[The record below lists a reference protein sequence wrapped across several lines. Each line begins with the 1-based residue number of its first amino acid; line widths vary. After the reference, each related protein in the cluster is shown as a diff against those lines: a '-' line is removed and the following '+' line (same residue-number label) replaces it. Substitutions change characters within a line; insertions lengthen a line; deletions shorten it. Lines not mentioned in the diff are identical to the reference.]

1 MGDSG
6 ELADG
11 LVFLI
16 AQQVVEL
23 RIDFLQVIGD
33 FGDVLFQSHLCH
45 DAADAGEHGGV
56 ELPPGWVNFRCLMM
70 RPFGCRITPAWNGPF
85 LQFLPYLATS
95 SADSLV
101 SFIQRPLSAMA
112 LPAAC
117 APLLADEM
125 VCTALAVN
133 ALESKPSSLSQRSMV
148 PASPRK
154 TMPCSSWMMVT
165 LCVSSGLLFPVLASA
180 SPSPPSNGMSSLES
194 SSIMVIP
201 FKSTWQQYMT
211 GRRVDALGSGG
222 GQV

>member
-1 MGDSG
+1 MRFLTILGDSG

-23 RIDFLQVIGD
+23 RIDFLQIIGD
-33 FGDVLFQSHLCH
+33 LGDGLFQCHLCH
-45 DAADAGEHGGV
+45 DAADAGEHGGA
-56 ELPPGWVNFRCLMM
+56 ELPWLSELQMFD
-70 RPFGCRITPAWNGPF
+70 GPF

-117 APLLADEM
+117 APLLVDEM

-194 SSIMVIP
+194 SSIMVLP
-201 FKSTWQQYMT
+201 FKSTWQQYTT
-211 GRRVDALGSGG
+211 GRRVDAFGSGG
-222 GQV
+222 EQV